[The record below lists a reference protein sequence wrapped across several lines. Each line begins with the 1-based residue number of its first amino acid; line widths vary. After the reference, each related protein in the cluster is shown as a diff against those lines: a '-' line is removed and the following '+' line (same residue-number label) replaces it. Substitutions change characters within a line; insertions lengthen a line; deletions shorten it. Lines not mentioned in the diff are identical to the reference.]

1 MKVMII
7 AKKSSATAGLF
18 FIRIAI

>member
-1 MKVMII
+1 MTVMII